1 MMTAKEFDEFVK
13 KHKSETYIHIEG
25 DEAELR
31 GEGIIV
37 GLALLDALIHTRDA
51 LDGIPK
57 ALLNMFITQRLA
69 EHVDEDEEV

>member
-1 MMTAKEFDEFVK
+1 MLDNKKFDEYVK

-31 GEGIIV
+31 GEGVIV

-51 LDGIPK
+51 LDGTPK
-57 ALLNMFITQRLA
+57 VLLNLFITQRLA
-69 EHVDEDEEV
+69 EHVGKDE